1 MVGGAGSGCICTR
14 VCHKYLVFIAFRQ
27 CSSIIIVEGKNESHG
42 RRENGLCVYSENEN
56 KSHNRIKVS

>member
-1 MVGGAGSGCICTR
+1 MVGGDGSGCICTR

-27 CSSIIIVEGKNESHG
+27 CSSIIIVEGKARDIPKG
-42 RRENGLCVYSENEN
+42 KMDCVYLKNEN